1 MTWKHNFVDSF
12 ESSFTKIHKFYLFT
26 ISSNDIL
33 ILSVFLS
40 LCLYVFSL
48 SLSPYLPISL
58 SLSLFLSVF
67 LSLCLYVSSLS
78 PYLPISLSLS
88 LSHSPPLS
96 LSCTLHTHK
105 YTHPQTQPLRCWI
118 NTHFRMVN
126 RFHRRQKTSL
136 SIWLIQYKQSSFLN
150 DEHYNM
156 LRLLY

>member
-58 SLSLFLSVF
+58 SLSLSFSLSF
-67 LSLCLYVSSLS
+67 CLYVFMFPLS
-78 PYLPISLSLS
+78 LPISLSLSLS